1 MFDLVHK
8 YRIVV
13 QVILGLIMITFA
25 FWGVESYRLSQGPGE
40 VAAVQGH
47 KISISEFDQ
56 ALREQQDRLR
66 RVLGGSV
73 DAELLNSPQVRQSVL
88 DGLVQRRLLAS
99 EAGRLRFAVADPHLA
114 EFIGGIEAF
123 QQDGKFSNARYQSA
137 LRQQSMTPPMFEERV
152 RQELM
157 VQRLAQ
163 PFSHFDFVPN
173 AVVDRFIR
181 LAEQKRQ
188 IIQVEITP
196 DRFLSRVQLDE
207 AAVKAYYD
215 SHGKD
220 FHLPEQARVEYLM
233 LTPDTLGSRVAV
245 SDDEV
250 RAFYESHAAEYGA
263 PEERSASHI
272 LIAVPK
278 DAPAAQRSA
287 ALDSAKGLLQKLAQ
301 APDSFA
307 ELARKHSQDPGSAGQ
322 GGDLGYFRR
331 GTMVGPFEDAVF
343 GMKPGEV
350 RGPVETDFGYHIIKL
365 TGVKPGTRQSLE
377 QVRDAIVKEIRR
389 EKAGRKFAE
398 AAENF
403 SNLVYEQSGSLKPAA
418 EALGLTPLQ
427 SAWIT
432 RTGANAPF
440 PVNPRFLD
448 ALFSEDVIKNQRN
461 TEAIEVAPGTLV
473 SARVIEHKAA
483 AARPLEEARAEIVRR
498 ATRERATEMAF
509 KEGRELLARLA
520 RGEPVRLDWS
530 APLLVGLQ
538 DPQGLSPAAV
548 REVFKADTGKLP
560 AYAGADGARG
570 GFVLLRVTAVREAE
584 GIDDVKRQGYV
595 TQLTQAMGQEEYN
608 AYLAGLRKQA
618 EIKINADLVSGAGT
632 R

>member
-13 QVILGLIMITFA
+13 QIILVGIMITFA

-40 VAAVQGH
+40 VAAVEGH

-66 RVLGGSV
+66 RALGGSV
-73 DAELLNSPQVRQSVL
+73 DAELLNSSQVRQSVL

-99 EAGRLRFAVADPHLA
+99 EAGRLRFAVSDPHLA

-123 QQDGKFSNARYQSA
+123 QQDGKFSNTRYQFV
-137 LRQQSMTPPMFEERV
+137 LQQQNMTPSGFEERA

-157 VQRLAQ
+157 VQQLAQ

-181 LAEQKRQ
+181 LAEQKREVS
-188 IIQVEITP
+188 QVEITP

-215 SHGKD
+215 SHVKD

-250 RAFYESHAAEYGA
+250 RAFYESHAAEYGV

-301 APDSFA
+301 APPDRFA
-307 ELARKHSQDPGSAGQ
+307 DLARQHSQDPGSAGQ

-403 SNLVYEQSGSLKPAA
+403 SNLVYEQSGSLQPAA
-418 EALGLTPLQ
+418 EALGLTPQQ

-461 TEAIEVAPGTLV
+461 TEAIEVASGTLV
-473 SARVIEHKAA
+473 SARLIEHKPA
-483 AARPLEEARAEIVRR
+483 AARPLEEVRAEIVRR
-498 ATRERATEMAF
+498 ATRERAAEMAL

-548 REVFKADTGKLP
+548 REAFKADTGKLP

-584 GIDDVKRQGYV
+584 GIDEVKRQGYV
-595 TQLTQAMGQEEYN
+595 TQLTQVMGQEEYN

-618 EIKINADLVSGAGT
+618 EIRVNAELVSGA